1 MGKYFWLAVT
11 ADKYELRICVEET
24 ARQLGEKIGMRT
36 GSVIYLA
43 SIGSS
48 GRNSGKKIIKIKAED

>member
-11 ADKYELRICVEET
+11 ADKYELPICVEET
-24 ARQLGEKIGMRT
+24 ARQHKKKIGMST
-36 GSVIYLA
+36 GSVICLA
-43 SIGSS
+43 SIGNS